1 MTNMFQMTMERVRRE
16 TYNEFCEKYVNNNRL
31 YNDVRTKF
39 VGNELYGTVTMYSTR
54 AEFKDS
60 FNEALKI
67 FMELFY
73 QQR

>member
-16 TYNEFCEKYVNNNRL
+16 TYNAFCEKYVNDSRL

-39 VGNELYGTVTMYSTR
+39 VGNELYGTVTIYSNR
-54 AEFKDS
+54 SEFKDS
-60 FNEALKI
+60 FNEALTI